1 MEHLG
6 DFILRFGSILFREA
20 LKKVKQVDLGL
31 LKSGGGNYI
40 GFDSPANSIVL
51 FCLYDNMGRIPYTG
65 GWELN

>member
-20 LKKVKQVDLGL
+20 LKKVKKTSGL
-31 LKSGGGNYI
+31 VSFLKSGGGNYI
-40 GFDSPANSIVL
+40 EFDSPANSIVL

-65 GWELN
+65 G